1 MATVEEL
8 RKIIEESRKLGKHPV
23 LEVSPGIWISMDD
36 FKETKND
43 VVLKREGLTSGVVRK
58 DIFEQIPW
66 KIHSKK
72 SEPKQEAD

>member
-8 RKIIEESRKLGKHPV
+8 RKIIEESRKLGKPPV

-43 VVLKREGLTSGVVRK
+43 SVRRYY
-58 DIFEQIPW
+58 EW
-66 KIHSKK
+66 
-72 SEPKQEAD
+72 